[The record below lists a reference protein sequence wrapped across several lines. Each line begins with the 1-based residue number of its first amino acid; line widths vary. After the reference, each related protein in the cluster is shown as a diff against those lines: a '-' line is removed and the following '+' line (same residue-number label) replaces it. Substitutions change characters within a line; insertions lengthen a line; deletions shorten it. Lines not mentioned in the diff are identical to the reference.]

1 MSQDHWTS
9 GSSRATWELVRK
21 ASSLTSGVGPGV
33 WCEPAQGTQAH
44 TPVGEPP
51 EEATP
56 CCSVS
61 VHCGKGQLRLPVRG
75 AGDPQSPLQMQQRA
89 ALVEPGASPACGRLT
104 ITPGRT
110 WGPWCCLVGWPL
122 EGSATTSKEALQRL
136 RAGAALSDL
145 PGSPGGGASARSQD
159 TERGLVPSSG
169 LRLGPVAPDILR
181 SQRGSAGVYL

>member
-110 WGPWCCLVGWPL
+110 WGPWVLFGGL
-122 EGSATTSKEALQRL
+122 ATGGQCDHVQGGPAKASGRSSPQR
-136 RAGAALSDL
+136 R
-145 PGSPGGGASARSQD
+145 GGASARSQD

>member
-110 WGPWCCLVGWPL
+110 WGPWVLFGGLATGGQCDHVQGGPAKASGRSSPQRPAWKPRWGCLRQEPRHR
-122 EGSATTSKEALQRL
+122 EGSGPKQRPP
-136 RAGAALSDL
+136 
-145 PGSPGGGASARSQD
+145 PG
-159 TERGLVPSSG
+159 PS
-169 LRLGPVAPDILR
+169 GPR
-181 SQRGSAGVYL
+181 HS